1 MAKKYFQGE
10 SGFKILAGTNAK
22 LKTLFTKLKDYK
34 LLLYLETED
43 GKVTGIPRLKL
54 VSDDIK
60 IFQAIFKIL
69 SSEKTLESTLE
80 KANNQALFVIGNQK
94 FRLYKSGG
102 RLTNII
108 DNDGNM
114 LGNKTPSTAQQEDA
128 VRFILEV
135 GSKGMPTKEA
145 INKAAGF
152 EFGKDW
158 HDSFEKTYAGV
169 LTIMPKASLAQYNFY
184 RDSNP
189 KKIAFLNQI
198 TDEKYLPDSKDNW
211 NPADVWAVKKSSEG
225 KLGTEVSKLYIKLKE
240 GKAGIEDLNGFVQ
253 KAFDSKELIGISLKK
268 VAGPKA
274 TVIKVQVGSD
284 MAKKISYVGTSS
296 KFTYNVDSSYFDAL
310 LKFKAYGSDV
320 LYRFR
325 FRPRA
330 ASGQLKTYGEG
341 QPQDAKVW
349 DGAISSDLINRLFPK
364 IQSWIKY
371 CESEMKTMD
380 NVYNTLVGQTKD
392 KDFAKFIQANKYS
405 LVTVN
410 GINDKQPD
418 SYKIRRAGVLL
429 YYIWH
434 LEKITDKKHFVEM
447 YMAAKKMNAFSSVHY
462 KVS

>member
-10 SGFKILAGTNAK
+10 SGFKVLAGSNTA
-22 LKTLFTKLKDYK
+22 LKTLFPKLKDYK

-43 GKVTGIPRLKL
+43 GKITGIPRLKL
-54 VSDDIK
+54 VSEDIK

-69 SSEKTLESTLE
+69 SSNKSITSTLE
-80 KANNQALFVIGNQK
+80 KANNQALFVAGNQK

-114 LGNKTPSTAQQEDA
+114 IGNKTPSTAQQEDA
-128 VRFILEV
+128 VRYILEV
-135 GSKGMPTKEA
+135 GSSGMPKKEA

-169 LTIMPKASLAQYNFY
+169 LTIISKSQLAQYNFY

-189 KKIAFLNQI
+189 KKATFLNQL

-225 KLGTEVSKLYIKLKE
+225 KLSTTVGALYAKLKE
-240 GKAGIEDLNGFVQ
+240 QKAGIEDLNGFVQ

-274 TVIKVQVGSD
+274 TVTKVEVGSD
-284 MAKKISYVGTSS
+284 LAKKISFLGLSS
-296 KFTYNVDSSYFDAL
+296 KFTYNVDGSYFDAL
-310 LKFKAYGSDV
+310 LKFKAYGSEV

-349 DGAISSDLINRLFPK
+349 DGAISSDLINKLFPK
-364 IQSWIKY
+364 IQDWIKY
-371 CESEMKTMD
+371 CESELKTMD

-392 KDFAKFIQANKYS
+392 EKFAQFIKAEKYS
-405 LVTVN
+405 LVTIN
-410 GINDKQPD
+410 GMKDKQAD

-434 LEKITDKKHFVEM
+434 LEKITDKSQFVQM

>member
-10 SGFKILAGTNAK
+10 SGFKVLAGSNNA

-43 GKVTGIPRLKL
+43 GKITGIPRLKL
-54 VSDDIK
+54 VSGDIK

-69 SSEKTLESTLE
+69 SSNKLIKATLE
-80 KANNQALFVIGNQK
+80 KANNQGLFVLGNQK

-114 LGNKTPSTAQQEDA
+114 IGNKKPSTAQQEDA
-128 VRFILEV
+128 VRYILEV
-135 GSKGMPTKEA
+135 GSSGMPKKEA
-145 INKAAGF
+145 INKAAKF

-169 LTIMPKASLAQYNFY
+169 LTIMNKSQLGQYNFY

-189 KKIAFLNQI
+189 KKAMFLNQL
-198 TDEKYLPDSKDNW
+198 TNKKYLPDSKDNW
-211 NPADVWAVKKSSEG
+211 NPSDIWAVKKASEG
-225 KLGTEVSKLYIKLKE
+225 KLATAVDALHNKLKQR
-240 GKAGIEDLNGFVQ
+240 KAGIEDLNGFVE
-253 KAFDSKELIGISLKK
+253 KVFDSKELIGISLKK
-268 VAGPKA
+268 VDSDKA
-274 TVIKVQVGSD
+274 TVIKVEVGSD
-284 MAKKISYVGTSS
+284 LAKKISFGGISS
-296 KFTYNVDSSYFDAL
+296 KFAYNVDGSYFDVL
-310 LKFKAYGSDV
+310 LKFKAYGDNI

-330 ASGQLKTYGEG
+330 ASSQLKTYAEG
-341 QPQDAKVW
+341 QPQDAKVF
-349 DGAISSDLINRLFPK
+349 DGAISSDLINRLFPE
-364 IQSWIKY
+364 IQDWIKY
-371 CESEMKTMD
+371 CEKELKTMD
-380 NVYNTLVGQTKD
+380 NVYNTLVGQNKD
-392 KDFAKFIQANKYS
+392 KKFAQFIKAEKYS
-405 LVTVN
+405 LLTVN
-410 GINDKQPD
+410 GIKDKQAD

-434 LEKITDKKHFVEM
+434 LEKITDKSQFVQM

-462 KVS
+462 KIS

>member
-10 SGFKILAGTNAK
+10 SGFKLLAGTNNK
-22 LKTLFTKLKDYK
+22 LKPLFAKLKDYK
-34 LLLYLETED
+34 TLLYLETED
-43 GKVTGIPRLKL
+43 GKITGIPRLKL
-54 VSDDIK
+54 VSEDIK
-60 IFQAIFKIL
+60 VFQSIFKIL
-69 SSEKTLESTLE
+69 SSDKSLQSTLE
-80 KANNQALFVIGNQK
+80 KANNQALFVSGNNK

-102 RLTNII
+102 RLTNVI
-108 DNDGNM
+108 DTDGNM
-114 LGNKTPSTAQQEDA
+114 IGNKVPSTAQQEDA
-128 VRFILEV
+128 VRYILEV
-135 GSKGMPTKEA
+135 GSNGMPSKES

-158 HDSFEKTYAGV
+158 HDSFEKTYAAV
-169 LTIMPKASLAQYNFY
+169 ITVITKASMAQYNFY

-189 KKIAFLNQI
+189 KKIAFLNQM

-211 NPADVWAVKKSSEG
+211 NPADVWAVKKSAEG
-225 KLGTEVSKLYIKLKE
+225 KLTMDVGKIYAKLKE
-240 GKAGIEDLNGFVQ
+240 GTAGIEDLNGFVQ
-253 KAFDSKELIGISLKK
+253 KTFDSKDLIGISLKK

-274 TVIKVQVGSD
+274 KIIKVQVDSNMGKNIKFSG
-284 MAKKISYVGTSS
+284 ASS
-296 KFTYNVDSSYFDAL
+296 KFVYNVENSYFDAL
-310 LKFKAYGSDV
+310 LKFKVYKDDV

-349 DGAISSDLINRLFPK
+349 DGAISSDLINKLFPK
-364 IQSWIKY
+364 IQGWTKF
-371 CESEMKTMD
+371 CESELKPMD
-380 NVYNTLVGQTKD
+380 TVYNTLIGQTKD
-392 KDFAKFIQANKYS
+392 KDFANYIKKGSYS

-410 GINDKQPD
+410 GINDKQADPQ
-418 SYKIRRAGVLL
+418 KIRRACVLL

-434 LEKITDKKHFVEM
+434 LETTNQVTSFPQM